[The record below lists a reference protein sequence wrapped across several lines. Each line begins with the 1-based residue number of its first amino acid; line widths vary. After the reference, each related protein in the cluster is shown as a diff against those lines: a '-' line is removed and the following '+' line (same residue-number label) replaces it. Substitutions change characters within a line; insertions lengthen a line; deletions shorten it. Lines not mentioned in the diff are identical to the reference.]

1 MKINKIKLCNISSY
15 AGEREFDFSV
25 NNDKSIILIGGQN
38 GTGKTSLFTALKLA
52 LYGHLCFNYQST
64 NAQYL
69 AKIKDLINH
78 DAFTSNEVKAYV
90 EVEIEIPNERDIVK
104 YNVLREWEYVSQKLN
119 ETVTV
124 HRDDVKLKDDE
135 LVFFENYLFTVLPPN
150 LFDFFFF
157 DGEQIADFFATN
169 TYNAYI
175 KNAFLTLCSFDTFE
189 LIRKF
194 CENYVVADKA
204 STSADEINA
213 EYERIL
219 NEIHDLE
226 DLVQEL
232 QESIETH
239 QVALEQTYLKKEEL
253 EANFKKSGG
262 LTKDEKEALLKES
275 QKNEKIK
282 NVANVYIKS
291 FIENMMPFVIAQN
304 ISVDIREQL
313 EKENEVKEYSS
324 LQEKLS
330 SEQVYEVIKS
340 TMAYHSFGTADE
352 SFIKELTSAIT
363 DTAKPE
369 FDIESFTM
377 LHDLSKEQR
386 ERVDTVL
393 RYLDKFKKDSILKKI
408 KAKSEA
414 TDKTIEINKDL
425 REAMSEMD
433 AESYSTKFNEL
444 TNEEFELKK
453 KVDEVTLQLSEEIQ
467 KLEELKAKRN
477 NLFEQLKADVKN
489 KNVYSLTEKISRVM
503 SCLIGDLTINKFKE
517 IEDAMLKM
525 LNTILRKDNFID
537 LIELDEN
544 FNIYLYKAQTYSI
557 EELENLVAN
566 VGYEE
571 LAKRIGNAGVSNLMK
586 ALNTDSIS
594 DIKKHLKKQD
604 GQIGLF
610 ANERI
615 DLFSKVEFN
624 QLSKG
629 EKQIFILSL
638 YYAIILVSGKDI
650 PFVIDTPYAR
660 IDTEH
665 REQISKEFF
674 PNISR
679 QVIIL
684 STDEEITQTYYDVI
698 KPHISKEYLLQFDET
713 ASKTNVVNGYFF

>member
-1 MKINKIKLCNISSY
+1 MKINRIKLCNISSY

-25 NNDKSIILIGGQN
+25 NSDKSIVLIGGQN

-52 LYGHLCFNYQST
+52 LYGHLCFNYQSK

-104 YNVLREWEYVSQKLN
+104 YNILRSWEYFSQKLK
-119 ETVTV
+119 ETVTIQ
-124 HRDDVKLKDDE
+124 RDDVKLKDDE

-150 LFDFFFF
+150 LFEFFFF

-169 TYNAYI
+169 AYNTYI

-204 STSADEINA
+204 SSNVDGINE
-213 EYERIL
+213 EYKRIL
-219 NEIHDLE
+219 NEISGLE
-226 DLVQEL
+226 DKVKEL

-239 QVALEQTYLKKEEL
+239 QLDLEQTCLKKEEL
-253 EANFKKSGG
+253 EATFKKSGG
-262 LTKDEKEALLKES
+262 LSKDEKEALLKES

-282 NVANVYIKS
+282 SVANVYIKS
-291 FIENMMPFVIAQN
+291 FVENMMPFVITQN
-304 ISVDIREQL
+304 IAVDIKEQI
-313 EKENEVKEYSS
+313 EKENEVKEYSA

-330 SEQVYEVIKS
+330 SEQVFEVIKS
-340 TMAYHSFGTADE
+340 TMARHSLTTADE
-352 SFIKELTSAIT
+352 SFVKELTSAIT
-363 DTAKPE
+363 NTAKPE
-369 FDIESFTM
+369 FDIEGFTM
-377 LHDLSKEQR
+377 LHDLSKEQL
-386 ERVDTVL
+386 ERVDIVL
-393 RYLDKFKKDSILKKI
+393 RYLDKFKKDSILKEI
-408 KAKSEA
+408 NAKAKA
-414 TDKTIEINKDL
+414 TEKTIEINRNL

-433 AESYSTKFNEL
+433 AESYSTRFNEL
-444 TNEEFELKK
+444 TTEEFELKK
-453 KVDEVTLQLSEEIQ
+453 KVEEVTMQLSEEIQ
-467 KLEELKAKRN
+467 KLEVLKEKRDSI
-477 NLFEQLKADVKN
+477 FEQLKADAKN

-503 SCLIGDLTINKFKE
+503 SSLIGDLTINKFKE
-517 IEDAMLKM
+517 LEDTMLMM

-544 FNIYLYKAQTYSI
+544 FNIYLYKAQSYSM

-586 ALNTDSIS
+586 ALNTDSIN
-594 DIKKHLKKQD
+594 DIKKYLKKQD
-604 GQIGLF
+604 GQLGIF

-638 YYAIILVSGKDI
+638 YYAIIRVSGKDI

-665 REQISKEFF
+665 REQISREFF

-684 STDEEITQTYYDVI
+684 STDEEITKTYYDVI

-713 ASKTNVVNGYFF
+713 ENKTNVVNGYFF